1 MDSPLNQDWLD
12 EVAQRRLTASEASQW
27 RRELSERP
35 AEARRLEEELA
46 LNGLLDSLP
55 RPTASS
61 NFTARVLSEIQE
73 LPEQESGISRG
84 WAWCVS
90 RAQHGARFWSG
101 DGFWSGVIGR
111 IWAHSIPIAVA
122 VVCAVIPLNW
132 GWQRVQ
138 VHRHG
143 AMARTAAELSVAA
156 AMPGVAVLQDFEAV
170 QLLETRSAP
179 DDVALMQA
187 LREEAP

>member
-12 EVAQRRLTASEASQW
+12 EVAQRRLTAEEAAQW
-27 RRELSERP
+27 RRQLSNRP
-35 AEARRLEEELA
+35 SEARRLEEELA
-46 LNGLLDSLP
+46 LNHLLDSRP
-55 RPTASS
+55 RPKVSS
-61 NFTARVLSEIQE
+61 NFTARVLSGIQE
-73 LPEQESGISRG
+73 SPEQESGISRW
-84 WAWCVS
+84 WAQGIS
-90 RAQHGARFWSG
+90 RVGSGARVFSAG
-101 DGFWSGVIGR
+101 MGR
-111 IWAHSIPIAVA
+111 LWRHSLPIAVA
-122 VVCAVIPLNW
+122 LVCVAIPLNW

-179 DDVALMQA
+179 DDMTLMQA